1 MSAAP
6 AEAPV
11 RGGPIVDERI
21 TETLAAFCAAATPEN
36 LPPQTME
43 AARRFALDY
52 AGVALRGSLEPSSRI
67 AAQAAA
73 RLAPVGTEGS
83 TLIGYPG
90 RTSPQYAALVNG
102 VSLHGLELDDTH
114 PQGGI
119 HLGGTIFSAAFA
131 MGERVGASGAEVLA
145 AAVIGYEVAARLAM
159 ALPLAAH
166 AGHGFHSTG
175 TCGVFG
181 AAATAARLLGLPAE
195 RFINALGIAGSQSA
209 ASLEYRTEG
218 AWTKRLHPGWA
229 AHSGIVAA
237 ELAAA
242 GFTGPHRIVEGR
254 AGFLRSY
261 SDAPDPLRVLAGLGA
276 DFQILRT
283 AIKPHAACRHSQAAI
298 DAIIALAT
306 EHDLTP
312 EMVARIKV
320 RIFKAALTSV
330 AEPPERKRRPQSM
343 VDAQFNIFFAS
354 AGALMWR
361 GVDVSS
367 YTPQTYASPALLALM
382 DKVEC
387 VSDPELDRL
396 FPKVWPAKVEIAL
409 NDGRQLERR
418 VDHPLG
424 DPENPLGWDALVA
437 KFDSLAAKLLPGE
450 RRREIVAAAERFA
463 ERPVVEFT
471 RLLSVAA

>member
-6 AEAPV
+6 ADAPV
-11 RGGPIVDERI
+11 RGGPVVEERV
-21 TETLAAFCAAATPEN
+21 TERLVAFCVAATPET
-36 LPPQTME
+36 LPAETME

-52 AGVALRGSLEPSSRI
+52 AGVALRGSLEPSSRV
-67 AAQAAA
+67 AAEAVA
-73 RLAPVGTEGS
+73 RLAPVGRDGS
-83 TLIGYPG
+83 TMIGYPG
-90 RTSPQYAALVNG
+90 RTSPQYAALLNG

-119 HLGGTIFSAAFA
+119 HLGGTVFSTAFA

-181 AAATAARLLGLPAE
+181 AAAVASRLMGLSAE
-195 RFINALGIAGSQSA
+195 QMLNALGIAGSQTA

-261 SDAPDPLRVLAGLGA
+261 SDSPEPLRVLDGLGQ

-298 DAIIALAT
+298 DAIIGLAAAQDFGPDDV
-306 EHDLTP
+306 EHVT
-312 EMVARIKV
+312 V
-320 RIFKAALTSV
+320 RTFKAALTSV
-330 AEPPERKRRPQSM
+330 AEPVERKRRPKSM
-343 VDAQFNIFFAS
+343 IDAQFNIFFA
-354 AGALMWR
+354 AAAAITWR
-361 GVDVSS
+361 GIDVGK
-367 YTPQTYASPALLALM
+367 YTPETYALPALLALM
-382 DKVEC
+382 DRVDC
-387 VSDPELDRL
+387 VSDPELDGL
-396 FPKVWPAKVEIAL
+396 FPRLWSAKVEIVL
-409 NDGRQLERR
+409 RDGQRLQAR

-424 DPENPLGWDALVA
+424 DPEQPLSWEALVA
-437 KFDSLAAKLLPGE
+437 KFDGLAADLLPSE
-450 RRREIVAAAERFA
+450 RRQAIIAAAESLPARSIA
-463 ERPVVEFT
+463 EFT
-471 RLLSVAA
+471 RLLSVGA